1 MSRFDRLSALIQHFQ
16 MDVAISEQGAGNLI
30 VTGDRSKNRPDG
42 LEYWPRHQIAQ
53 SAVPARQR
61 LFEASANW
69 GGDAN
74 PLMAALPQRLTI
86 SAGTDEPLA
95 LLLRMLVTEAADARC
110 GSTSAVN
117 RLCEVLIIRL
127 LRRQIELG
135 ATTPGLLAGLADRKL
150 SRALVAMHEAPGREW
165 RNTELADVAGMSL
178 SRFSDLFVARIGET
192 PQTYL
197 RRWRMTLARQDIAA
211 GQRIQSVA
219 QRLGYGS
226 AEALSR
232 AFSRHFGQSPMAV
245 RKRARPAAIGTV
257 GSPV

>member
-1 MSRFDRLSALIQHFQ
+1 MSRFDRLSALMQHFQ
-16 MDVAISEQGAGNLI
+16 MDVAISKPGAGNLI
-30 VTGDRSKNRPDG
+30 VTGDRSNNRPDG
-42 LEYWPRHQIAQ
+42 LEYWPRHQTAH
-53 SAVPARQR
+53 STVPAGRR

-74 PLMAALPQRLTI
+74 PLIAALPEKLTV
-86 SAGTDEPLA
+86 SAGADEPLA

-127 LRRQIELG
+127 LRHQIELG
-135 ATTPGLLAGLADRKL
+135 ATTPGLLAGLADQKL

-165 RNTELADVAGMSL
+165 RNAELADVAGMSL
-178 SRFSDLFVARIGET
+178 SRFSDRFIARIGET

-211 GQRIQSVA
+211 GHRIQSVA
-219 QRLGYGS
+219 RRLGYGS

-232 AFSRHFGQSPMAV
+232 AFNRHFGLSPMAV
-245 RKRARPAAIGTV
+245 RKSAQ
-257 GSPV
+257 S